1 METKTFSVPNISCG
15 HCLMTIKNELVE
27 LNGVIKVEGNPLAK
41 QITVKWDPP
50 ATLEAIQDKLKEI
63 NYPAS

>member
-15 HCLMTIKNELVE
+15 HCLMTIKSELME
-27 LNGVIKVEGNPLAK
+27 LNGVIKVEGSSLNK
-41 QITVKWDPP
+41 QITVEWDPP
-50 ATLEAIQDKLKEI
+50 ATLAAIQDKLKEI